1 MARASYALIG
11 CFLATIYGVPI
22 AQALIERF
30 GDGEAPQVFDLFG
43 QAPTEEHLRRFEKE
57 LEERSWVAERVRP
70 AFQLARFLLLRDL
83 GEKALRG
90 VSAGWFYYQPEVRY
104 LGERWYR
111 DLPPEGP
118 TEDPVSVIAHF
129 NRQLLAKGIHLVVVP
144 VPAKPSIYPERLY
157 WGLSPTVHLATH
169 TLRFQDE
176 LRGEGLDVIDLRP
189 AFLEWRGSHPDAPL
203 YLAQDTHWTGEGA
216 RLAAEVIAEK
226 VRSLPLSASLAPS
239 VQYERRAVRVKR
251 RGDIPAMTRLPLQD
265 KLFEAEETTC
275 YQVSSAAG
283 GALYQDAPDASVL
296 LLGDSFSR
304 IYQSDEPR
312 SAGLIANLAYELKT
326 PLTTVVNDGGAST
339 LVRQQLSR
347 SAQKL
352 AGKKVVLWVFT
363 ERDVRFGMHGWQTI
377 DIP

>member
-1 MARASYALIG
+1 MARPSFALIG
-11 CFLATIYGVPI
+11 CFLATLYGVPI
-22 AQALIERF
+22 SQALIERI
-30 GDGEAPQVFDLFG
+30 GDGEAPQVLDLFS
-43 QAPTEEHLRRFEKE
+43 QAPTEEHLRRFEKD
-57 LEERSWVAERVRP
+57 LEERSWVAARIRP
-70 AFQLARFLLLRDL
+70 AFQLARFFLLRDL
-83 GEKALRG
+83 GEKVLRG
-90 VSAGWFYYQPEVRY
+90 VAAGWYFYQPEVRY

-111 DLPPEGP
+111 ELAPEEP

-129 NRQLLAKGIHLVVVP
+129 DRQLQAKGIRLVVVP

-157 WGLSPTVHLATH
+157 WGLSPTVDLAIH
-169 TLRFQDE
+169 TQRFQDE
-176 LRGEGLDVIDLRP
+176 LRREGIEVLDLRP
-189 AFLEWRGSHPDAPL
+189 AFLEWRRSHPDAPL

-216 RLAAEVIAEK
+216 RLAAEVIARRL
-226 VRSLPLSASLAPS
+226 RSLPLSASLEPS
-239 VQYERRAVRVKR
+239 TQYERRAIRARR

-275 YQVSSAAG
+275 YQVSSAG
-283 GALYQDAPDASVL
+283 DGALYQDAPDASVL